1 MLYVNARFLT
11 QEMTGVQRFSE
22 EISLALNELRDDI
35 VFVSPPGILRED
47 IAEKLKVR
55 IVGERGGHLWEQV
68 DLPRYLNSQGK
79 PLLLN
84 LCSTAPIFYKNKI
97 VTHHDITY
105 KRYPQSFSKK
115 FRLFYNLFTPFMLKG
130 SRHLITVSNFS
141 KSEICQVYKYPQD
154 KISIVYNAVS
164 DLFKEHA
171 NSDIKSERYLLA
183 VSSPN
188 FHKNFHG
195 MIKAYAQLNHPD
207 LTLKII
213 GKASGVFLP
222 QMFESQVLG
231 NDKVQFLGRVDDRE
245 LIELY
250 SNALAFVFPSF
261 YEGFGI
267 PPLEAQACG
276 CPVISSN
283 AASMPEVLADSVLYF
298 KPDNDDEIA
307 EAMKKVIS
315 DEELRNELSKK
326 GSENIKRFSW
336 VYSAGVISDLVN
348 RLK

>member
-11 QEMTGVQRFSE
+11 QEMTGVQRFAE
-22 EISLALNELRDDI
+22 EISLALKELRNDV
-35 VFVSPPGILRED
+35 VFVSPPGVLRED
-47 IAEKLKVR
+47 VAEKLNVR
-55 IVGERGGHLWEQV
+55 IIGERGGHLWEQI
-68 DLPRYLNSQGK
+68 DLPRYLKSQGG

-84 LCSTAPIFYKNKI
+84 LCSTAPILYKNKI

-115 FRLFYNLFTPFMLKG
+115 FRLFYNLFTPLMLKG

-141 KSEICQVYKYPQD
+141 KKEICQVYKYPRD

-164 DLFKEHA
+164 DLFNEGNYPDEK
-171 NSDIKSERYLLA
+171 NERYLLA

-188 FHKNFHG
+188 YHKNFHG
-195 MIKAYAQLNHPD
+195 MIKAYSKLNPPNV
-207 LTLKII
+207 TLKII

-222 QMFESQVLG
+222 QILEGQTSE
-231 NDKVQFLGRVDDRE
+231 NEKIQFLGRVNDRE
-245 LIELY
+245 LVELY
-250 SNALAFVFPSF
+250 SNALAFVFPSY

-283 AASMPEVLADSVLYF
+283 TASMPEVLADSVLYF
-298 KPDNDDEIA
+298 NPNSEDEIA
-307 EAMKKVIS
+307 EAMKKVIN
-315 DEELRNELSKK
+315 DEALRTELISK
-326 GSENIKRFSW
+326 GLVNIKRFSW
-336 VYSAGVISDLVN
+336 HRSASVISELVN
-348 RLK
+348 QLK